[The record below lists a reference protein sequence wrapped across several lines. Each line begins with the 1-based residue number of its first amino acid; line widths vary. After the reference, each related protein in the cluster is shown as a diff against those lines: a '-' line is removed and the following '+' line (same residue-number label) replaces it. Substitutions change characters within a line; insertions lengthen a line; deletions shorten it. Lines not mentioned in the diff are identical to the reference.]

1 MRFLSRGERPSPE
14 VVATCPKRCR
24 RGHHRVRR
32 FLTRPLLL
40 EHPDGAVIP
49 TGHLPAEDRAV
60 ERGLRASRSLD
71 RDLRLRQGPR
81 DASNDQPVHIAAAI
95 AETSLFTFIC
105 VPPRV
110 VVVCPRESTGDR
122 EARFLTALRPGQTKV
137 RPFLSV
143 SKRGPPLP
151 ALGLGEPAIVAGGRA
166 RKRPLVALAAGPARL
181 IPANLN
187 LGWVIKRERLASRN
201 RHRAPGGRV
210 VVDGAHP
217 PR

>member
-1 MRFLSRGERPSPE
+1 MVRLFQQVIFLLKIVPWSVGFALVGALIVTFVS
-14 VVATCPKRCR
+14 VKAHATL
-24 RGHHRVRR
+24 VM
-32 FLTRPLLL
+32 T
-40 EHPDGAVIP
+40 
-49 TGHLPAEDRAV
+49 
-60 ERGLRASRSLD
+60 S
-71 RDLRLRQGPR
+71 
-81 DASNDQPVHIAAAI
+81 PVHIAAAI